1 MITKIAKYSPL
12 HKVRRIPGIGWILA
26 MARNI
31 YIKRNWAED
40 VRIIDT
46 MLDFFQV
53 RLSSYWSMLFKIST
67 HGSILIVCLVNNT
80 VNTLISLA
88 LV

>member
-1 MITKIAKYSPL
+1 M
-12 HKVRRIPGIGWILA
+12 RRIPGIGWILA

-53 RLSSYWSMLFKIST
+53 RLFSD
-67 HGSILIVCLVNNT
+67 
-80 VNTLISLA
+80 
-88 LV
+88 